1 MDIDTNRLEKIRRQI
16 EFYFSDSN
24 IRHDKYFRSKLV
36 EYRYIHNFG
45 IPISLIS
52 TFNKIIE
59 LNVSK
64 NIYFL
69 FGVFKNT
76 I

>member
-1 MDIDTNRLEKIRRQI
+1 MDIDTNKLDKIKRQI

-24 IRHDKYFRSKLV
+24 IRHDKYFRSKLL
-36 EYRYIHNFG
+36 EYKHDFG

-52 TFNKIIE
+52 TFNRIIE

-64 NIYFL
+64 YSLNILYISS
-69 FGVFKNT
+69 NNAT
-76 I
+76 